1 LAKERRSR
9 MRHLTPDE
17 FVDLAE
23 GARDDA
29 STPHLDVCDVC
40 REQLADLR
48 AMIAVGPAA
57 LRSVPEPSPLFWD
70 HLSARVHG
78 AVDGEELPVRASR
91 FDRWW
96 LPLAAP
102 RLAIGAVACALIV
115 AIVAAFGSRV
125 VAPGTRTPVA
135 PPPSAQPVE
144 IVQNGQI
151 APPALLGSPDDP
163 SLSLVADYGRTL
175 DWDELREQMAV
186 SAHTGGMDATAGD
199 LNGEER
205 QELQRLLKEELARGR
220 SRTDRS

>member
-1 LAKERRSR
+1 
-9 MRHLTPDE
+9 MRHLTFDE

-23 GARDDA
+23 EARDDA
-29 STPHLDVCDVC
+29 SMPHLAVCDVC

-70 HLSARVHG
+70 HLSARVRDD
-78 AVDGEELPVRASR
+78 VRSENLPTRASWL
-91 FDRWW
+91 DRWW
-96 LPLAAP
+96 LPLARP
-102 RLAIGAVACALIV
+102 RLAVGAVACALII

-125 VAPGTRTPVA
+125 VAPGTRTAVA
-135 PPPSAQPVE
+135 PPPAQPVE
-144 IVQNGQI
+144 IAQNGQI

-205 QELQRLLKEELARGR
+205 QELQRLLKEELARR
-220 SRTDRS
+220 RARTDRS

>member
-1 LAKERRSR
+1 
-9 MRHLTPDE
+9 MRHLTSDE

-23 GARDDA
+23 RARDDA
-29 STPHLDVCDVC
+29 SMPHLAGCDVC
-40 REQLADLR
+40 RQQLADLR
-48 AMIAVGPAA
+48 AIVAVGADA

-70 HLSARVHG
+70 HLSARVRDD
-78 AVDGEELPVRASR
+78 VRSEKLPARASWL
-91 FDRWW
+91 DRWW
-96 LPLAAP
+96 LPLTRP
-102 RLAIGAVACALIV
+102 RLAVGAVACALIV

-125 VAPGTRTPVA
+125 VAPGTRTAVA
-135 PPPSAQPVE
+135 PPPVQPVE
-144 IVQNGQI
+144 IAQNGQI

-205 QELQRLLKEELARGR
+205 QELQRLLKEELARR
-220 SRTDRS
+220 RARTDRS